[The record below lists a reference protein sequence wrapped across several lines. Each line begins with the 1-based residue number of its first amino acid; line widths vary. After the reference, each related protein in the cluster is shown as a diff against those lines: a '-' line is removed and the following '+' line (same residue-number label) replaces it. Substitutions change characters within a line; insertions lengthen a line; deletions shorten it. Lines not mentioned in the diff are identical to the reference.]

1 MPPYYEYNT
10 DYHRPL
16 NWDDPVKMAAKIKE
30 KPSLYRG
37 ASDRV
42 KNMPHIAELAVR
54 SWSYNYHYLPEAM
67 KSRELSLFA
76 CSDCA
81 DNIRSIPLKFKDDE
95 EFIITVIS
103 NDAAGAINGYKG
115 ASRRLQRQ
123 RNIIEMAIGKDN
135 SVMGLVPKDIL
146 IKSPELVFMAIRTNS
161 SLPSGAIVENTP
173 VEFFLTKQ
181 NVIGLVD
188 DIVNV
193 FPYQPHAAR
202 LILSKIP
209 VNMRND
215 YNVIMKIFEL
225 VDDNN
230 LGVYELKGLIE
241 EIDAKMLNNINF
253 AVSMIKRDLR
263 YAKLLPKK
271 VINNPQFLETYAR
284 LTVFN

>member
-1 MPPYYEYNT
+1 
-10 DYHRPL
+10 
-16 NWDDPVKMAAKIKE
+16 
-30 KPSLYRG
+30 
-37 ASDRV
+37 
-42 KNMPHIAELAVR
+42 
-54 SWSYNYHYLPEAM
+54 
-67 KSRELSLFA
+67 
-76 CSDCA
+76 
-81 DNIRSIPLKFKDDE
+81 
-95 EFIITVIS
+95 
-103 NDAAGAINGYKG
+103 
-115 ASRRLQRQ
+115 
-123 RNIIEMAIGKDN
+123 
-135 SVMGLVPKDIL
+135 MGLVPKDIL